1 MVNQADKKNL
11 RYYQIEAVDAL
22 LKHRYGLVELPTGAG
37 KSEVI
42 LNTIERLSPAIT
54 LIVVEGKEL
63 LIETIKKVKDR
74 FPTAHVRN
82 WSSSASAREK
92 KNRFVTGDYPTIIVS
107 TYQSFSLNRTAPL
120 LERVSVVFMDE
131 AHKTGSAG
139 SEAFADITKST
150 PWAYLRVGLTATPF
164 KDKGETM
171 RVLGN
176 TGRVFYRKTLTEM
189 VEEGFLARPVLKQA
203 NTWGASFKTWLL
215 ARGKTHKVIVFHE
228 TIKGVTESEDFYGVE
243 AGVFTHGTDPERDAK
258 LDAFKACIHGILFVT
273 PIVDTGV
280 DIPDCDTIVLREV
293 RGQGQVPIILQN
305 IQRIGRGLRIHKS
318 RITGEYV
325 KNKETLVVVHS
336 DHGVKPDHEHPYEH
350 GRDFSKSLY
359 NALITDRRA
368 FVGYDTQPY
377 NLLPE
382 GGDNT

>member
-1 MVNQADKKNL
+1 
-11 RYYQIEAVDAL
+11 
-22 LKHRYGLVELPTGAG
+22 
-37 KSEVI
+37 
-42 LNTIERLSPAIT
+42 
-54 LIVVEGKEL
+54 
-63 LIETIKKVKDR
+63 
-74 FPTAHVRN
+74 
-82 WSSSASAREK
+82 
-92 KNRFVTGDYPTIIVS
+92 
-107 TYQSFSLNRTAPL
+107 
-120 LERVSVVFMDE
+120 
-131 AHKTGSAG
+131 
-139 SEAFADITKST
+139 
-150 PWAYLRVGLTATPF
+150 
-164 KDKGETM
+164 
-171 RVLGN
+171 
-176 TGRVFYRKTLTEM
+176 
-189 VEEGFLARPVLKQA
+189 VLKQA